1 MLDYKDLNDNEKRI
15 LREHLHVERMTQ
27 FYLEDHNIMIMNPG
41 ELFEYIFLDE
51 IHKLNE
57 AKELINDI
65 KSMKINQND
74 MNKTIEQKVLEFHD
88 NVFKLSENIYIYKEE

>member
-27 FYLEDHNIMIMNPG
+27 FYLEDHNIMIMNPS

-57 AKELINDI
+57 AIELIKDI
-65 KSMKINQND
+65 KSMNITQND
-74 MNKTIEQKVLEFHD
+74 INKTIEQKVLEFHD
-88 NVFKLSENIYIYKEE
+88 NVFKLSENVYIYKEE

>member
-27 FYLEDHNIMIMNPG
+27 FYLEDHNIMIMNPS

-51 IHKLNE
+51 IHKVNE
-57 AKELINDI
+57 AINLINDI
-65 KSMKINQND
+65 INMDITQND
-74 MNKTIEQKVLEFHD
+74 VNKTIKQKVIESHD
-88 NVFKLSENIYIYKEE
+88 SVFKISDNAYIYNE